1 MILDGDP
8 VLPGDKLYDLRYK
21 TIVIKQVYADSILAK
36 IRTPAGREMLIN
48 YNPRGVPSNGS
59 NRTLYWQDP
68 IIVIPRKDVRIWEMQ
83 KNMLLNVT
91 SQIGNLLARPDILPQ
106 QDMSHL
112 TLAQAQERGLV
123 AEEDAPQ
130 VSALRR
136 PSRVLP

>member
-1 MILDGDP
+1 MYLDNDE
-8 VLPGDKLYDLRYK
+8 VLPGDRLYDLRYGN
-21 TIVIKQVYADSILAK
+21 VSVKQVYADSILIK
-36 IRTPAGREMLIN
+36 FRTPAGREQLSTA
-48 YNPRGVPSNGS
+48 NPRGVMQNATK
-59 NRTLYWQDP
+59 RTLYWQDP

-112 TLAQAQERGLV
+112 TLAEAQERGLV
-123 AEEDAPQ
+123 SEEDAPQ
-130 VSALRR
+130 LSALRR